1 MTKNVLVTG
10 GNRGIGLEIVKG
22 MLSKGYK
29 VLMGCR
35 DEEAGLEAKKDI
47 VGGDLHI
54 IEMPLDNET
63 AIVDAFVRAEAV
75 YGPID
80 ILINNAGILDDTPWK
95 DVNSETMA
103 KSMQIN
109 VNAPLTLIQQ
119 TLPQMIER
127 GFGRII
133 NVSSSY
139 GSFAEGLKGPMCYA
153 ITKAAINAL
162 TVKMAAVVD
171 EAADGKSLDVTVNS
185 MTPGWVH
192 TRMGG
197 SDAPKTPEDG
207 ADTAIWLA
215 TMEEGGPHGQ
225 FLKDREPIEW

>member
-75 YGPID
+75 
-80 ILINNAGILDDTPWK
+80 
-95 DVNSETMA
+95 
-103 KSMQIN
+103 
-109 VNAPLTLIQQ
+109 
-119 TLPQMIER
+119 
-127 GFGRII
+127 
-133 NVSSSY
+133 
-139 GSFAEGLKGPMCYA
+139 
-153 ITKAAINAL
+153 
-162 TVKMAAVVD
+162 
-171 EAADGKSLDVTVNS
+171 
-185 MTPGWVH
+185 
-192 TRMGG
+192 
-197 SDAPKTPEDG
+197 
-207 ADTAIWLA
+207 
-215 TMEEGGPHGQ
+215 
-225 FLKDREPIEW
+225 

>member
-10 GNRGIGLEIVKG
+10 GNRGVGFEIVKG
-22 MLSKGYK
+22 MVAEGYK

-35 DEEAGLEAKKDI
+35 DEDAGLEAKKDI
-47 VGGDLHI
+47 VGGDLHV
-54 IEMPLDNET
+54 IEMPLDNES
-63 AIVDAFVRAEAV
+63 AIVDAFTRAEAV

-80 ILINNAGILDDTPWK
+80 ILINNAGVLDDTQWT
-95 DVNSETMA
+95 DVTSESFA
-103 KSMQIN
+103 SSMQVN
-109 VNAPLTLIQQ
+109 VFAPLTLIQQ
-119 TLPQMIER
+119 TLPKMIER

-139 GSFAEGLKGPMCYA
+139 GSFHESLAGPFSYA
-153 ITKAAINAL
+153 ISKAAVNAL

-171 EAADGKSLDVTVNS
+171 NAKEDKDIDVAVNS

-197 SDAPKTPEDG
+197 SDAPKTPEEG

-215 TMEEGGPHGQ
+215 TLADDVPNGK
-225 FLKDREPIEW
+225 FFKDRKEIAW

>member
-10 GNRGIGLEIVKG
+10 GNRGVGFEIVKG
-22 MLSKGYK
+22 MVAEGYK

-35 DEEAGLEAKKDI
+35 DEDAGLEAKKDI
-47 VGGDLHI
+47 VGGDLHV
-54 IEMPLDNET
+54 IEMPLDNES
-63 AIVDAFVRAEAV
+63 AIVDAFTRAEAV

-80 ILINNAGILDDTPWK
+80 ILINNAGVLDDTQWT
-95 DVNSETMA
+95 DVTSESFA
-103 KSMQIN
+103 SSMQVN
-109 VNAPLTLIQQ
+109 VFAPLTLIQQ
-119 TLPQMIER
+119 TLPKMIER

-139 GSFAEGLKGPMCYA
+139 GSFHESLAGPFSYA
-153 ITKAAINAL
+153 ISKAAVNAL

-171 EAADGKSLDVTVNS
+171 NAKEDKEIDVAVNS

-197 SDAPKTPEDG
+197 SDAPKTPEEG

-215 TMEEGGPHGQ
+215 MLEDDVPNGK
-225 FLKDREPIEW
+225 FFKDRKEIAW

>member
-35 DEEAGLEAKKDI
+35 DEDAGLEARKDI
-47 VGGDLHI
+47 VGGDLHV

-80 ILINNAGILDDTPWK
+80 ILINNAGILDDTDWK
-95 DVNSETMA
+95 DVISENLA
-103 KSMQIN
+103 KSMQVN

-139 GSFAEGLKGPMCYA
+139 GSFAEGLKGPFCYA
-153 ITKAAINAL
+153 VSKAAINAL

-171 EAADGKSLDVTVNS
+171 EAADGKKIDVTVNS

-197 SDAPKTPEDG
+197 SDAPKTPEEG

-215 TMEEGGPHGQ
+215 TMEEGGPHGK

>member
-35 DEEAGLEAKKDI
+35 DEESGLEAKKDT

-63 AIVDAFVRAEAV
+63 AIVDALVRAEAV

-80 ILINNAGILDDTPWK
+80 ILINNAGVLDDTPW
-95 DVNSETMA
+95 DEVNAETLA
-103 KSMQIN
+103 KSMQVN

-119 TLPQMIER
+119 TLPQMIDR

-139 GSFAEGLKGPMCYA
+139 GSFAEGLKGPLSYA
-153 ITKAAINAL
+153 LSKAALNAL

-171 EAADGKSLDVTVNS
+171 EASDSGSLNVKVNS

-197 SDAPKTPEDG
+197 SDAPKTPKEG

-215 TMEEGGPHGQ
+215 TIEEGGPHGQ
-225 FLKDREPIEW
+225 FLKDREPIDW

>member
-22 MLSKGYK
+22 MVSKGYK

-35 DEEAGLEAKKDI
+35 DEASGLEAKEEI
-47 VGGDLHI
+47 VGGDIHV
-54 IEMPLDNET
+54 IELPLDNET

-80 ILINNAGILDDTPWK
+80 ILINNAGILDDTDWK
-95 DVNSETMA
+95 EANSESLA
-103 KSMQIN
+103 KSMQ
-109 VNAPLTLIQQ
+109 VNLSAPLTLIQQ

-139 GSFAEGLKGPMCYA
+139 GSFAEGLKGPLC
-153 ITKAAINAL
+153 
-162 TVKMAAVVD
+162 
-171 EAADGKSLDVTVNS
+171 
-185 MTPGWVH
+185 
-192 TRMGG
+192 
-197 SDAPKTPEDG
+197 
-207 ADTAIWLA
+207 
-215 TMEEGGPHGQ
+215 
-225 FLKDREPIEW
+225 

>member
-10 GNRGIGLEIVKG
+10 GNRGVGFEIVKG
-22 MLSKGYK
+22 MVAEGYK

-35 DEEAGLEAKKDI
+35 DEDAGLEAKKDI
-47 VGGDLHI
+47 VGGDLHV
-54 IEMPLDNET
+54 IEMPLDNES
-63 AIVDAFVRAEAV
+63 AIVDAFTRAEAV

-80 ILINNAGILDDTPWK
+80 ILINNAGVLDDTQWT
-95 DVNSETMA
+95 DVTSESFA
-103 KSMQIN
+103 SSMQVN
-109 VNAPLTLIQQ
+109 VFAPLTLIQQ
-119 TLPQMIER
+119 TLPKMIER
-127 GFGRII
+127 GFGRVI

-139 GSFAEGLKGPMCYA
+139 GSFHESLAGPFSYA
-153 ITKAAINAL
+153 ISKAAVNAL

-171 EAADGKSLDVTVNS
+171 DARKNKDINVAVNS

-197 SDAPKTPEDG
+197 ADAPKTPEEG

-215 TMEEGGPHGQ
+215 MLEESEPNGK
-225 FLKDREPIEW
+225 FFKDRKEIAW

>member
-10 GNRGIGLEIVKG
+10 GNRGVGLEIVKG
-22 MLSKGYK
+22 MVAEGYK

-35 DEEAGLEAKKDI
+35 DEDAGLEAKKDI
-47 VGGDLHI
+47 VGGDLHV
-54 IEMPLDNET
+54 IEMPLDNES
-63 AIVDAFVRAEAV
+63 AIVDAFTRAEAV

-80 ILINNAGILDDTPWK
+80 ILINNAGVLDDTQWT
-95 DVNSETMA
+95 DVTSESFA
-103 KSMQIN
+103 SSMQVN
-109 VNAPLTLIQQ
+109 VFAPLTLIQQ
-119 TLPQMIER
+119 SLPKMIER

-133 NVSSSY
+133 NVNSSY
-139 GSFAEGLKGPMCYA
+139 GSFHESLAGPFSYA
-153 ITKAAINAL
+153 ISKAAVNAL

-171 EAADGKSLDVTVNS
+171 NAKEDKEIDVAVNS

-197 SDAPKTPEDG
+197 ADAPKTPEEG

-215 TMEEGGPHGQ
+215 TLADDVPNGK
-225 FLKDREPIEW
+225 FFKDRKEIAW